1 MSNIN
6 ISIIGTGNMAR
17 AIGALA
23 AVAGGNTVE
32 VIGRDQSKAADLA
45 KTLGGSTTT
54 GEFGAVPAGDIV
66 IVALLYANVVP
77 VVAQYGNAL
86 AGKVIVDISNPFNS
100 AADGLAIPDDT
111 SIAQEVAKAAPAGA
125 SVVKAF
131 NTIFG
136 VVLAK
141 GRPLDVFIAGDDAR
155 AKAGVAEFIE
165 SLGLRPLDVGGLNMA
180 HWLEGTGLVVM
191 GLASHGVGNYD
202 FALGASRSRLSRT
215 AAGPSRKR
223 TGAPCAQIMVDGS
236 LKRFERSLA
245 MKLGFAIPI
254 VGSAVSSAAG
264 LSAFCRG
271 LEDLGYDT
279 LWVGDRLV
287 TPVDMHSTYPGK
299 EQPYPPQMTRYL
311 DPVLLWTVAATATSR
326 VRLNASTLST
336 FYYEP
341 VHLARLLTTLDVLS
355 DGRLDVGVGIG
366 WMKDEHDIARGADW
380 RRRGQMLD
388 DLLAFLHEWWTTTP
402 VSWDSEFF
410 SLPPVHADL
419 RPVQAG
425 GPPIWIGG
433 ASEAAM
439 RRVGRSGT
447 GWLGVEGLQ
456 DEVTDHLWSIARRAA
471 QDAGRDPDALKTAMR
486 INLEPGTSVDSVAG
500 KLERLAGSGA
510 DEAIVD
516 AFAMF
521 PTLDQLLD
529 FASQVIDRWSNR
541 GKA

>member
-1 MSNIN
+1 MDHRNDIN
-6 ISIIGTGNMAR
+6 
-17 AIGALA
+17 
-23 AVAGGNTVE
+23 V
-32 VIGRDQSKAADLA
+32 
-45 KTLGGSTTT
+45 
-54 GEFGAVPAGDIV
+54 GERRVC
-66 IVALLYANVVP
+66 
-77 VVAQYGNAL
+77 
-86 AGKVIVDISNPFNS
+86 
-100 AADGLAIPDDT
+100 
-111 SIAQEVAKAAPAGA
+111 
-125 SVVKAF
+125 
-131 NTIFG
+131 
-136 VVLAK
+136 
-141 GRPLDVFIAGDDAR
+141 
-155 AKAGVAEFIE
+155 
-165 SLGLRPLDVGGLNMA
+165 
-180 HWLEGTGLVVM
+180 LE
-191 GLASHGVGNYD
+191 
-202 FALGASRSRLSRT
+202 R
-215 AAGPSRKR
+215 
-223 TGAPCAQIMVDGS
+223 I
-236 LKRFERSLA
+236 LA
-245 MKLGFAIPI
+245 MKLLFAIPI

-287 TPVDMHSTYPGK
+287 TPVDMHSVYPGK

-326 VRLNASTLST
+326 VRLNASTLSP

-341 VHLARLLTTLDVLS
+341 VRRARLLTTLDVLS

-447 GWLGVEGLQ
+447 GWLGGEGVEDGG
-456 DEVTDHLWSIARRAA
+456 TDHLWSVARPAA
-471 QDAGRDPDALKTAMR
+471 PDRRGDPDVLKTAMR
-486 INLEPGTSVDSVAG
+486 INLEPGTSVDSLAG
-500 KLERLAGSGA
+500 KLE
-510 DEAIVD
+510 
-516 AFAMF
+516 
-521 PTLDQLLD
+521 
-529 FASQVIDRWSNR
+529 
-541 GKA
+541 